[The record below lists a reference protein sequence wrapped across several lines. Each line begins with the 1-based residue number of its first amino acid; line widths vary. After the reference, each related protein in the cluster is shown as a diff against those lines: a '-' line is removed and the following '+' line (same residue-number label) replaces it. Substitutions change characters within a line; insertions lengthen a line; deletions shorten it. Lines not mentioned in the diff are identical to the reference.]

1 MLAAMA
7 AGTLATSAL
16 PLAAFA
22 AEDASSDAVI
32 FSDEAMDAP
41 AVGDIVQYEQNY
53 SEQDYAKYMQLFS
66 AEAAQD
72 ERTGIERRELYT
84 IGNPQWEAGAGI
96 HKGNGHDRQQLGIW
110 VPKGTSFRI
119 RQADTSLEQNLS
131 LRMYNDDSQTEFQAD
146 IPKNGDWLTVTATA
160 DSVPF
165 VQSIYRSDGK
175 KPVVEFEPEGTRT
188 LPVYR
193 EGDDEAKFYALWDSL
208 NAPFA
213 VYEAERAIFL
223 VPICDR
229 RANRMGT
236 LQDLC
241 NYYNNMIS
249 QYNAFSGLSTDANA
263 EEWNRD
269 SGSRFFIKADR
280 HGAGAAYYSYAYTA
294 QHAASMASYMSYGW
308 LALHELGHGYDTVG
322 FNSAEIWNNVF
333 AYYYQLTCKDSS
345 TWLNMT
351 DEKRAGYER
360 ERAAKGYDKSDSF
373 ATKLYFWVDVMNKIG
388 PQRASA
394 YAYQKA
400 RYNNYHKISNYP
412 GFSLY
417 ADAFTEGTGYNVVP
431 YFDLWERD
439 ATQEVREKL
448 AAAGVYKNIYPLVN
462 LVEKP
467 ETAESIKA
475 ALGLESIY
483 DLVETEKLA
492 AYGVLTGR
500 LNITLD
506 EQSLASIQG
515 KEITITD
522 GVNTVKTVT
531 ADSASIDIT
540 LPIGVYNVLLP
551 PPDGDGTLLL
561 QNSVGYAVV
570 KDTGVAR
577 YTVTAEQLSGSG
589 FADAIIT
596 FGGWGNQYS
605 TIRSDIENGSLHI
618 VTNGNHPHDLFGA
631 NLHSSVAVYDN
642 AGNQIY
648 YKEHIGNRSGAEDAS
663 VDIAEGSR
671 IKIYFAE
678 PGRNTIKS
686 AAVESISSVFA
697 DKNIVY
703 EVTAKGLRQ
712 ISPTEQTAEE
722 VQAAY
727 YAVLCG
733 YLDALKEKN
742 PKTNFQNPSK
752 LKAEK
757 AKINVGY
764 AGLTEAQKTAFLA
777 RFSGYYPFD
786 QGVTSFTIAP
796 IADQIYTGRAI
807 CPRLQLS
814 AGGKSLKEGVDYTV
828 QYINNTDVGTAKAIL
843 YGLGEY
849 ADCYGEI
856 TFRIVMPQE
865 ERAFTVECGIT
876 KCEYTGGFQMPQV
889 TVRIGDRVLRNL
901 VDYKLSYV
909 DNTNIGIAKIIANG
923 MGNYAGYTGSTTF
936 EIVRKTEELLVTCV
950 PEKLSRTGEEIHPI
964 LIVTS
969 SAASGFAALK
979 EGQDFRV
986 VAWEDNIEAGTARV
1000 RIEGMG
1006 NYIGSSGI
1014 GTFEITTPIT
1024 PTEVNGSIF
1033 SNQIFTLRG
1042 IGGYQ
1047 FAEMTADLEQS
1058 ELRLNT
1064 RRSGVQ
1070 PNGYINGK
1078 YAAVKVLDSAGS
1090 STFYREY
1097 WGTEWTSNEQQST
1110 PLGLGYV
1117 VELYLAEPSRSQ
1129 RKHATAAGDGT
1140 SLSQNLIRFEGTS
1153 KGLKQISPAA
1163 ETQEEQDA
1171 QYFERICAYMQALV
1185 DAHPKADFRDKTKL
1199 TEEKARII
1207 KGLGLLSAQELQAF
1221 RADFAGYYPF
1231 EAAYIVLYDWGENSP
1246 ARAVLPSDAKAYLTE
1261 AEARNAVDTRYT
1273 KGFALSGEK
1282 DGAAGKWIF
1291 SGWDAGVATDSTVT
1305 FSGSWTFLPDTPQN
1319 GVEKPSAI
1327 RLRSAEY
1334 RLGEQARR
1342 LDGTASVADGG
1353 KLSYQWYAA
1362 ASEGDFDGRAIRG
1375 ATGEDFRPDTDTAG
1389 TFYYYVVATNSNVGG
1404 TASSTSNMA
1413 VITVTRADGKDSN
1426 DRDDDSNRKN
1436 ENQDSND
1443 KESISTSSHRVHT
1456 GSSANGEI
1464 LVDSTRATE
1473 GEPVTITVRAAAGYA
1488 LEQLLA
1494 MDADGRLLTLTRQ
1507 GEDQYTFI
1515 MPQSEVDIAPIF
1527 VEIQATEGDFA
1538 DVAPTAYYYNAVRWA
1553 VAQGI
1558 AKGTSPDS
1566 FSPNASCTRAQLVT
1580 FLRRAAGN
1588 PHPMTVGIPF
1598 EDVREEDYY
1607 YEAIL
1612 WALENGITAGTSPFR
1627 FSPDETVTRAQ
1638 AVAFLYRVA
1647 GSPAV
1652 GGAALFSDVNEDDYF
1667 AAAVAWA
1674 QQNGITSGTGDGAFS
1689 PNAPCD
1695 RAQIVTMLYRY
1706 MQ

>member
-1 MLAAMA
+1 MTLYGAFPVRKKRDTKENNRAFLNRNAPVRRISGDFYEQKNAMEKMLAAMT

-22 AEDASSDAVI
+22 AEDDASDAVI

-41 AVGDIVQYEQNY
+41 AADDIVQYEQNY
-53 SEQDYAKYMQLFS
+53 SEQDYAKYIQLFS
-66 AEAAQD
+66 AELAQD

-96 HKGNGHDRQQLGIW
+96 HKGNGHDRQQLGVW
-110 VPKGTSFRI
+110 VPKGTSFSI
-119 RQADTSLEQNLS
+119 RQADTSPEQNLS
-131 LRMYNDDSQTEFQAD
+131 LRMYNDDKQTEFQAD

-160 DSVPF
+160 DSMPF
-165 VQSIYRSDGK
+165 VQSIYRSDDK
-175 KPVVEFEPEGTRT
+175 KPVVEFELDGTKT
-188 LPVYR
+188 LPVYH

-208 NAPFA
+208 DAPFA

-229 RANRMGT
+229 CANCMGT

-263 EEWNRD
+263 EEWNQD
-269 SGSRFFIKADR
+269 SGSRFFIKVDQ
-280 HGAGAAYYSYAYTA
+280 HGVGEAYYSYAYTA

-333 AYYYQLTCKDSS
+333 AYYYQLSCKGVS

-351 DEKRAGYER
+351 DEKRAGNER

-400 RYNNYHKISNYP
+400 HYNNYHKISNYP

-439 ATQEVREKL
+439 VAQEVREKL
-448 AAAGVYKNIYPLVN
+448 AAAGVYQNIYPLVN

-467 ETAESIKA
+467 ETAEGIKA
-475 ALGLESIY
+475 ALGLDGIY

-551 PPDGDGTLLL
+551 QPDGDGTLLL

-577 YTVTAEQLSGSG
+577 YAVTAERLSESG

-605 TIRSDIENGSLHI
+605 TLSTDIENGSLRI
-618 VTNGNHPHDLFGA
+618 VTNGNHPHELYKSGLFA
-631 NLHSSVAVYDN
+631 SVAVYDN

-648 YKEHIGNRSGAEDAS
+648 YKKHIGNQSGAEDAS

-671 IKIYFAE
+671 IEIYFAE

-686 AAVESISSVFA
+686 AAVESISSGFA

-712 ISPTEQTAEE
+712 ISPTEQTPEE

-727 YAVLCG
+727 YEVLCG

-742 PKTNFQNPSK
+742 PSK

-757 AKINVGY
+757 EKLNVGY
-764 AGLTEAQKTAFLA
+764 AGLTEEEKTAFRV
-777 RFSGYYPFD
+777 RFEGYYPFD
-786 QGVTSFTIAP
+786 RGVTSFTIAP
-796 IADQIYTGRAI
+796 IADQMYTGRAI
-807 CPRLQLS
+807 QPALQLS
-814 AGGKSLKEGVDYTV
+814 VGGKSLTEGVDYTA

-843 YGLGEY
+843 YGLGEC

-856 TFRIVMPQE
+856 TFRIVMPQGE
-865 ERAFTVECGIT
+865 KAFTVECDIT
-876 KCEYTGGFQMPQV
+876 ECEYTGGFQMPKV

-901 VDYKLSYV
+901 ADYKLSYV
-909 DNTNIGIAKIIANG
+909 DNTNVGTARIIANG
-923 MGNYAGYTGSTTF
+923 RGNYAGYAGSTMF

-950 PEKLSRTGEEIHPI
+950 PERLSRTGEEIQPI

-969 SAASGFAALK
+969 GAA
-979 EGQDFRV
+979 
-986 VAWEDNIEAGTARV
+986 
-1000 RIEGMG
+1000 
-1006 NYIGSSGI
+1006 SGI
-1014 GTFEITTPIT
+1014 GTFEITEPIT

-1047 FAEMTADLEQS
+1047 FVEMTADLEQGK
-1058 ELRLNT
+1058 LRLNT
-1064 RRSGVQ
+1064 RWSGVQ
-1070 PNGYINGK
+1070 PNSYINGK
-1078 YAAVKVLDSAGS
+1078 YATVKVLDSVGS

-1097 WGTEWTSNEQQST
+1097 WDTEWTSNQQQSA
-1110 PLGLGYV
+1110 PLRLGSV

-1129 RKHATAAGDGT
+1129 RKPTTAAGDGA
-1140 SLSQNLIRFEGTS
+1140 SLSQNLMRFEVTA
-1153 KGLKQISPAA
+1153 KGLKQLSPVA

-1199 TEEKARII
+1199 TEEKARIT

-1221 RADFAGYYPF
+1221 RADFAEYYPF

-1246 ARAVLPSDAKAYLTE
+1246 AGAALPSDTKAYPTE
-1261 AEARNAVDTRYT
+1261 AEARNAVDTQYT
-1273 KGFALSGEK
+1273 KGFTLSGKK
-1282 DGAAGKWIF
+1282 DGAEGKWIF
-1291 SGWDAGVATDSTVT
+1291 SGWDAGAATDSTVT
-1305 FSGSWTFLPDTPQN
+1305 FTGSWTFLPDAPQE
-1319 GVEKPSAI
+1319 GVEKSSAI

-1334 RLGEQARR
+1334 RLGEQARQ

-1353 KLSYQWYAA
+1353 ELSYQWYAA
-1362 ASEGDFDGRAIRG
+1362 ASEGDFNGRAIRG
-1375 ATGEDFRPDTDTAG
+1375 ATGESFRPDTDTAG
-1389 TFYYYVVATNSNVGG
+1389 TFYYYVVATNSNAGG
-1404 TASSTSNMA
+1404 TASTTSNMA

-1426 DRDDDSNRKN
+1426 DRNDDSNRKD

-1443 KESISTSSHRVHT
+1443 KESIRTSSHRVYT

-1464 LVDSTRATE
+1464 FVDPTRATE
-1473 GEPVTITVRAAAGYA
+1473 GEPVTITVKAAVGYV
-1488 LEQLLA
+1488 LKQLLA
-1494 MDADGRLLTLTRQ
+1494 MDADGRLLTLTQQ
-1507 GEDQYTFI
+1507 GDVQYTFN
-1515 MPQSEVDIAPIF
+1515 MPQSEVDVAPIF
-1527 VEIQATEGDFA
+1527 VEIQAAEDDFA
-1538 DVAPTAYYYNAVRWA
+1538 DVVPTAYYYNAVRWA
-1553 VAQGI
+1553 VERGI
-1558 AKGTSPDS
+1558 AKGTSSDT
-1566 FSPNASCTRAQLVT
+1566 FSPNASCTRAQIVT

-1588 PHPMTVGIPF
+1588 PNPTTVGIPF

-1627 FSPDETVTRAQ
+1627 FSPDETVTRTQ
-1638 AVAFLYRVA
+1638 AVAFLYRAA

-1695 RAQIVTMLYRY
+1695 RTQIVTMLYRY